1 MVNKNDLIDGGL
13 ILTGMGISLSDLQNI
28 LSIIILVLDMC
39 WIIFKI
45 LRKIYPKLKK
55 YLEDRKLSKDEIEDL
70 KNDII
75 DEIKKKDGDD

>member
-1 MVNKNDLIDGGL
+1 MLNKNDLIDGGL

-28 LSIIILVLDMC
+28 LSIVILVLDMC

-55 YLEDRKLSKDEIEDL
+55 YLEDHKLSKDEIEDL

-75 DEIKKKDGDD
+75 DEIKNKDGDN